1 MTVNIIA
8 CGQSSERWYEKAPKG
23 FNILINDAFK
33 FGHKGDALLC
43 YNHPNKFTKE
53 RLNIILSTRPIKL
66 YTCYDAWWNYF
77 DDMVLTKTRSY
88 DGHLRKD
95 CDRITTADTSPI
107 IAMSLAHCLGASKII
122 LWGADFVNHS
132 TFNKT
137 NPHTKTELRQ
147 YQGYTNLLRA
157 SGIEV
162 YLGAKGSALES
173 FLPVYE
179 ER

>member
-1 MTVNIIA
+1 MTVSVVA
-8 CGQSSERWYEKAPKG
+8 CGPSAEGWHKVKCDLSIGVNDMMKWGVKP
-23 FNILINDAFK
+23 NIL
-33 FGHKGDALLC
+33 GVW
-43 YNHPNKFTKE
+43 NHPNKFTKE

-77 DDMVLTKTRSY
+77 DDMILTKTRSY

-95 CDRITTADTSPI
+95 CDRLTTADTSPI

-122 LWGADFVNHS
+122 LWGADFTNHS

-147 YQGYTNLLRA
+147 YQGYTNLLRVA
-157 SGIEV
+157 GIEV
-162 YLGAKGSALES
+162 CLGAKGSALES
-173 FLPVYE
+173 FLPIYQ
-179 ER
+179 